1 MSDLS
6 FNEFQNAQ
14 VSRAA
19 RWHQDDLE
27 PWSGADWSGAMMG
40 EIGEVAEEMISLF
53 LLARL
58 TEAAGHGADT
68 VKKLRRLETG
78 AEHIGAERDELRK
91 KLGNELADAF
101 AYMSNIANH
110 YDIDL
115 AEAVRGKFNEV
126 SDKYGFPEKI

>member
-1 MSDLS
+1 MAGCRSTS
-6 FNEFQNAQ
+6 SGKPARRQKACGCPIRAWRRIA
-14 VSRAA
+14 RAA
-19 RWHQDDLE
+19 
-27 PWSGADWSGAMMG
+27 
-40 EIGEVAEEMISLF
+40 
-53 LLARL
+53 
-58 TEAAGHGADT
+58 
-68 VKKLRRLETG
+68 KLRRLETG

-126 SDKYGFPEKI
+126 SDKYGFPERI